1 MRPALLVAAFFTMAL
16 IAETA
21 ALGPAVPGVSRQLG
35 MSLATAGMLTPI
47 HGAGA
52 LAGIVWWGRAQ
63 GRVPSSRLLA
73 VGTVLLLA
81 GALGVVANP
90 GAAGSTEPGATAGL
104 VAVTARPGMFAL
116 LAGAVLSLGL
126 GFGLLDAGINTV
138 VAARGVGPGMLN
150 ALHGTYGLAAI
161 GFPLLVGLANLR
173 LAYVVVALGCL
184 VLLAPLRVA
193 PRLRRP
199 PEDGGA
205 AAARSRPW
213 VVMITIAMGVEV
225 GTGAWAAAHLV
236 GLGRS
241 DQVASTAVAGYF
253 AAFTATRF
261 VLAPL
266 ASRTDPARIVRGG
279 LLVAAAAATAAL
291 VAPWPVVAWVLVGI
305 GVGPVFPTTL
315 SWLVRSHTDD
325 RAATRLMVGGALG
338 GTLLPAAIGGLVALA
353 GTGAIPVSIAAT
365 ALASWAL
372 ARRLPGLR
380 PARG

>member
-1 MRPALLVAAFFTMAL
+1 MRPALLVAAFLTMVL

-35 MSLATAGMLTPI
+35 MSLATAGMLAPI

-52 LAGIVWWGRAQ
+52 LAGILWWGRAQ
-63 GRVPSSRLLA
+63 GRVPSARLLA
-73 VGTVLLLA
+73 VGTLLLLA

-90 GAAGSTEPGATAGL
+90 GAAGSAEPGATAAL
-104 VAVTARPGMFAL
+104 TAVTARPGMFAL
-116 LAGAVLSLGL
+116 LAVAVLALGL

-138 VAARGVGPGMLN
+138 VAARGMGPGLLN

-161 GFPLLVGLANLR
+161 GYPLLVGLADLR
-173 LAYVVVALGCL
+173 LAYVVVAVGCV
-184 VLLAPLRVA
+184 VLLAPVRVA

-199 PEDGGA
+199 PKDGGA

-213 VVMITIAMGVEV
+213 VVMITIAMGVEI
-225 GTGAWAAAHLV
+225 GTAAWAAAHLV
-236 GLGRS
+236 GLGRP
-241 DQVASTAVAGYF
+241 DETASAAVAGYF

-266 ASRTDPARIVRGG
+266 ASRIDPARVVRGG
-279 LLVAAAAATAAL
+279 LLIAAVAASAAL
-291 VAPWPVVAWVLVGI
+291 VTPWPVLAWVLVGI

-325 RAATRLMVGGALG
+325 RAATRLMVGGAVG
-338 GTLLPAAIGGLVALA
+338 GTLLPAAIGGLVAVA
-353 GTGAIPVSIAAT
+353 GTGAIPAAIAAI
-365 ALASWAL
+365 ALGAWGL
-372 ARRLPGLR
+372 ARRMPGLQ
-380 PARG
+380 PVRG